1 MSTSL
6 TGYVRLNTIH
16 VIMPNKLED
25 WNDLAPVSLPLSL
38 WSVITCRTSEE
49 VESVAPS
56 ANSTSQQ
63 PSQTAGPT
71 VTSPDL
77 KHEAWKVMRPF
88 HKGTP
93 CIRVG
98 MQVIMKE
105 YVKEGG
111 AQYGTIHTREGTVNR
126 VWKREVNWLH
136 FLIDLTM
143 ATNTSVAVGGN
154 EVVEDVLSTTRV
166 TLAVPRQLTAFNLSE
181 SVHLILN
188 RHTLSDIK
196 TSNRS
201 HCKWEIVR

>member
-111 AQYGTIHTREGTVNR
+111 SS
-126 VWKREVNWLH
+126 REVNWLH

-188 RHTLSDIK
+188 RHTLSDGAFWALPK
-196 TSNRS
+196 HVGNQGEERLGTGQRT
-201 HCKWEIVR
+201 